1 MADTL
6 MYYKKLEAAGFSRQ
20 QAEVQIEMM
29 NEFTTGNFATKED
42 LKDLAQSTKQ
52 ALKDLAQSTK
62 QDFKDL
68 EHRMDTRFIH
78 LENELTRMSDRLTIR
93 LGGVMIIG
101 FSALAAFI
109 KLV

>member
-6 MYYKKLEAAGFSRQ
+6 MYFKKLEAVGFSRQ

-29 NEFTTGNFATKED
+29 NDFTLSSFATKQD

-52 ALKDLAQSTK
+52 EI
-62 QDFKDL
+62 KDL
-68 EHRMDTRFIH
+68 EQRMDLRFVR
-78 LENELTRMSDRLTIR
+78 LETELARMGDRLTIR
-93 LGGVMIIG
+93 LGGMMIVG
-101 FSALAAFI
+101 FGALAVLI